1 MKDKIF
7 VDSNILIYLFSS
19 DNLKK
24 GIAKGLLKKRPN
36 ISIQVCNEISNIL
49 MKKYKFSPQEV
60 KTILKEILKNTI
72 LSQIDNNTIFGALDI
87 KDRYRFSYYD
97 SLILSSAK
105 DLECHI
111 LYSEDMQNDQKIG
124 NLTIINPF
132 KN

>member
-7 VDSNILIYLFSS
+7 VDSNILIYLFGS

-24 GIAKGLLKKRPN
+24 EIAKGLLKKRPN